1 MLKKSASLILLL
13 YLTLGCFRGYLALFD
28 KGASEPKQIFPC
40 QVSSLPDAD
49 REALKKASRPV
60 RGRTESVSGRFSVL
74 KCRPVSVQ
82 NDLLILR
89 APCGRI

>member
-40 QVSSLPDAD
+40 QVSSLPDAE
-49 REALKKASRPV
+49 RLWKKAFPS
-60 RGRTESVSGRFSVL
+60 GQRT
-74 KCRPVSVQ
+74 
-82 NDLLILR
+82 N
-89 APCGRI
+89 

>member
-49 REALKKASRPV
+49 REALEKGIPV
-60 RGRTESVSGRFSVL
+60 L
-74 KCRPVSVQ
+74 P
-82 NDLLILR
+82 NDRYLLEN
-89 APCGRI
+89 

>member
-40 QVSSLPDAD
+40 PVSSLPDAD
-49 REALKKASRPV
+49 REEIAQQRAQYVSYYGSEEHPRPLG
-60 RGRTESVSGRFSVL
+60 GR
-74 KCRPVSVQ
+74 
-82 NDLLILR
+82 
-89 APCGRI
+89 A

>member
-49 REALKKASRPV
+49 REALEKGIPV
-60 RGRTESVSGRFSVL
+60 RSEDELNQFLEDFLT
-74 KCRPVSVQ
+74 
-82 NDLLILR
+82 
-89 APCGRI
+89 

>member
-40 QVSSLPDAD
+40 QVSSLPDG
-49 REALKKASRPV
+49 EALEKGIPV
-60 RGRTESVSGRFSVL
+60 RSEDELNQFLEDFLS
-74 KCRPVSVQ
+74 
-82 NDLLILR
+82 
-89 APCGRI
+89 